1 MIHNNT
7 VYLELLFV
15 PNSLGGEHIIRH
27 LEENNFEENGLFN
40 CILNRRVENDIVNTD
55 MKVSGNVIKIYGN
68 LIINGEENNDI
79 PYEILNK
86 FNYDQINYEY
96 YTFNENKCKV
106 QTRDSIDGEWDFN
119 NIDLNLN
126 LFINNYPF
134 DNPEFFNYDLKEY
147 ILKIKLE
154 DYYVME
160 DGCDDYDNQEEI
172 NDFCRQNINLNKWA
186 HEIDEILHNKVVNGD
201 INENTYKILCDGLM
215 GNFHENP

>member
-7 VYLELLFV
+7 VYLELLFD